1 MAEQAEQGKTKAE
14 LFRPLCAQGP
24 YPPGKLVGFCVL
36 RDAILELAELRS
48 ASARAC
54 RERAVKKAPPYL

>member
-24 YPPGKLVGFCVL
+24 YPPGEMMYGTMLIEALPVISGGT
-36 RDAILELAELRS
+36 
-48 ASARAC
+48 
-54 RERAVKKAPPYL
+54 VKRQEV